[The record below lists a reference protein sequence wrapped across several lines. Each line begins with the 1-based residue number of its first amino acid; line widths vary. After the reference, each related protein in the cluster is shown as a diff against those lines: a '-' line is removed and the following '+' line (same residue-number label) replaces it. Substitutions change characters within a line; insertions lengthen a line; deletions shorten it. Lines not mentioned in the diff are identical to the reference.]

1 MKKSV
6 ALLLA
11 ALLILALAACGGGAQ
26 SGESTAPQ
34 EAESAPAETPAREE
48 DTAVP
53 DREEAEAPAQGNEEA
68 APAQGDGSAAPE
80 GTEARE
86 PDPDGDGESIE
97 VTATAGDLQPLEPA
111 GETGAP
117 IASASNL
124 QLTVPEGS
132 DLERVLQGGTLRVGV
147 APGTLQNGVWASAD
161 GSVAASFAASLGL
174 RLTPVEGE
182 PSEQAALLEQGELD
196 CLWGDGVESAERA
209 ALLVDGETRTVSF
222 GAGSALRPL
231 FADFLNAARDQG
243 ALETIGEYYG
253 VTVEPAG

>member
-1 MKKSV
+1 MKKTL

-11 ALLILALAACGGGAQ
+11 ALLILALAACGGRTQ
-26 SGESTAPQ
+26 SGGSTAPQ

-53 DREEAEAPAQGNEEA
+53 AREDAEAPAQGDGEA
-68 APAQGDGSAAPE
+68 ETAAAPE

-111 GETGAP
+111 GEARAP
-117 IASASNL
+117 IASAGNL
-124 QLTVPEGS
+124 QLTAPEGS
-132 DLERVLQGGTLRVGV
+132 DLERVLQNGALRVGV
-147 APGTLQNGVWASAD
+147 APGTLQSGVWASAE

-174 RLTPVEGE
+174 RLIPTEGE
-182 PSEQAALLEQGELD
+182 PAEQAALLEQGELD

-222 GAGSALRPL
+222 CAGSALRPL
-231 FADFLNAARDQG
+231 FADFLSAARDQG

>member
-1 MKKSV
+1 MKKTL

-11 ALLILALAACGGGAQ
+11 ALLMAALAACGGGTQPGGNA
-26 SGESTAPQ
+26 APQ
-34 EAESAPAETPAREE
+34 ETESVPAESPAREE
-48 DTAVP
+48 DAP
-53 DREEAEAPAQGNEEA
+53 QLPAREEDAEAPDQVDAEA
-68 APAQGDGSAAPE
+68 EPAE

-111 GETGAP
+111 VEAEAP

-124 QLTVPEGS
+124 QLTAPEGS

-174 RLTPVEGE
+174 RLIPTEGE
-182 PSEQAALLEQGELD
+182 PDELAALLEQGELD
-196 CLWGDGVESAERA
+196 CLWGGSGDAAERA
-209 ALLVDGETRTVSF
+209 DALRVDGAVRTVGF

-231 FADFLNAARDQG
+231 FEDFLTAAREQG

-253 VTVEPAG
+253 VTVEAAG